1 MDSDYQHMPPD
12 DQNAHFDDEM
22 QEYMDQ
28 MDRDAQYDPDD
39 GVNEQLN
46 PDAFMYT
53 NDEQA
58 YEEDWIAHDHVFI

>member
-1 MDSDYQHMPPD
+1 
-12 DQNAHFDDEM
+12 M

-28 MDRDAQYDPDD
+28 MDRDAHYDPDD

-58 YEEDWIAHDHVFI
+58 YEEDWIAHDHILI